1 MKVTIILG
9 VVSGLALLA
18 LASESTAL
26 AAGAAVSP
34 HAATT
39 SLEPAAMLLSGATLL
54 LVAGLVRRY
63 RPSKS

>member
-1 MKVTIILG
+1 MKVTKILG

-18 LASESTAL
+18 LAGESTAL

-34 HAATT
+34 HAAN